1 MKIKRRTGLSRDEQD
16 LNCRARVMDTRD
28 GHTEFVRNDGEKGIG
43 YSLFWNVRGNVR
55 AVSSS

>member
-16 LNCRARVMDTRD
+16 LQGTRD

-43 YSLFWNVRGNVR
+43 YSLFCNVRGNER